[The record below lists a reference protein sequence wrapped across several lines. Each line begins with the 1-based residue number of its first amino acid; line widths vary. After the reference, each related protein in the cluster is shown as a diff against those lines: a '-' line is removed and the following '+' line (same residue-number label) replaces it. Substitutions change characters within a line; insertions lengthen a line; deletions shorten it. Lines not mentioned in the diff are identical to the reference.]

1 MFSLLIKDFHLKVLW
16 FTCLKGEE
24 ALGIMHWGR
33 GGESKN
39 EQFKLSCI
47 LRLKVIIKV
56 KQEYHSLHVLNVP
69 SSHGDVHSD
78 ALHGKNVVSKC

>member
-1 MFSLLIKDFHLKVLW
+1 MVKVRMNNSSFQVFL
-16 FTCLKGEE
+16 
-24 ALGIMHWGR
+24 
-33 GGESKN
+33 
-39 EQFKLSCI
+39 

-69 SSHGDVHSD
+69 SSRGDVHSD